1 MSGEPSIFGSVIGAA
16 GHIASTAVNYFNQ
29 KRLNRQA
36 QDDLRENT
44 LFNYQLSQQAQRNA
58 ARNSVAGLKAAGIS
72 PALAGGGSFS
82 APAFSGSSSQG
93 SAAPPLQLD
102 LVEPLVKMLDAFSN
116 RMNAESNEKNAAVN
130 QQNANVNQQNANVN
144 QQNANT
150 NAANSATSAK
160 LAESSIAKQQ
170 AETKT
175 INARRDAELANLE
188 QQTLNLMAR
197 YDLDSQQYKRNNS
210 RDENANAMVRQY
222 FEALLK
228 SGSDSE
234 KILAKKVLG
243 EKGKERWFTADEMR
257 DIQDYMQAK
266 SLLATAAA
274 QRNMTDAQRE
284 SLQNNDIATLL
295 DSGEWEKAVTKGGTA
310 MLGMIAKV
318 LFKLIL
324 Q

>member
-93 SAAPPLQLD
+93 SATPPLQLD
-102 LVEPLVKMLDAFSN
+102 LVEPLVKLLDAFSN
-116 RMNAESNEKNAAVN
+116 RMNAESNQKNAKVNQQNAAVN
-130 QQNANVNQQNANVN
+130 QQNANV
-144 QQNANT
+144 

-160 LAESSIAKQQ
+160 LAESSIEKQK
-170 AETKT
+170 AETRT
-175 INARRDAELANLE
+175 INARRNAELENLE

-210 RDENANAMVRQY
+210 RDENANSMVRQY

-243 EKGKERWFTADEMR
+243 DKGKERWFTADEMR
-257 DIQDYMQAK
+257 DIQDYFQAK
-266 SLLATAAA
+266 SLLASAAV

-295 DSGEWEKAVTKGGTA
+295 DSGEWEKAMTKGGTA
-310 MLGMIAKV
+310 MLGMIAKA
-318 LFKLIL
+318 LFKLLL

>member
-1 MSGEPSIFGSVIGAA
+1 MSDEPSIFGSVLGAV
-16 GHIASTAVNYFNQ
+16 GNVASTAVNYFNQ

-82 APAFSGSSSQG
+82 APAFSSSSSQG

-102 LVEPLVKMLDAFSN
+102 LVEPLVRMLDAFTN
-116 RMNAESNEKNAAVN
+116 RMNAESNEKNVKVN
-130 QQNANVNQQNANVN
+130 QQNAAVN

-160 LAESSIAKQQ
+160 LAESSIEKQQ

-175 INARRDAELANLE
+175 INARRDAELENLE

-197 YDLDSQQYKRNNS
+197 YDLDAQQYKRNNS

-257 DIQDYMQAK
+257 DIQDYFQAK
-266 SLLATAAA
+266 SLLASALV
-274 QRNMTDAQRE
+274 QRNMTDAQRV

-295 DSGEWEKAVTKGGTA
+295 DSDEWEKAVTKGGTA
-310 MLGMIAKV
+310 MLGMIAKA
-318 LFKLIL
+318 LFKLLL

>member
-93 SAAPPLQLD
+93 SAVPPLQLD
-102 LVEPLVKMLDAFSN
+102 LVEPLVKVLDAFSN
-116 RMNAESNEKNAAVN
+116 RMNAESNQKNVEVN

-144 QQNANT
+144 AV
-150 NAANSATSAK
+150 NSSTSAK
-160 LAESSIAKQQ
+160 LAESSIEKQK
-170 AETKT
+170 AETRT
-175 INARRDAELANLE
+175 INARRDAELENLE

-197 YDLDSQQYKRNNS
+197 YDLDAQQYKRNSS
-210 RDENANAMVRQY
+210 RDENANSMVRQY

-243 EKGKERWFTADEMR
+243 DKGKVRWFTADEMR
-257 DIQDYMQAK
+257 DIQDYFQAK

-274 QRNMTDAQRE
+274 QRNMTDAQRK

-295 DSGEWEKAVTKGGTA
+295 DSGEWEKAMTKGGTV
-310 MLGMIAKV
+310 MLGMIAKT
-318 LFKLIL
+318 LFKLL
-324 Q
+324 LH

>member
-1 MSGEPSIFGSVIGAA
+1 MSDQPSIFGSVLGAV
-16 GHIASTAVNYFNQ
+16 GNIASTAVDYFNQ
-29 KRLNRQA
+29 KKLNRQA

-82 APAFSGSSSQG
+82 APAFSSSSSQG
-93 SAAPPLQLD
+93 SAAPPLNLD
-102 LVEPLVKMLDAFSN
+102 LVEPLVRMLDAFTN
-116 RMNAESNEKNAAVN
+116 RMNAESNEKNVKVN
-130 QQNANVNQQNANVN
+130 QQNAAVN

-150 NAANSATSAK
+150 NAANSATSSK
-160 LAESSIAKQQ
+160 LAESSIKKQE

-175 INARRDAELANLE
+175 INARRDAELENLE

-197 YDLDSQQYKRNNS
+197 YDLDAQQYKRNNS
-210 RDENANAMVRQY
+210 RDENANSMVRQY

-243 EKGKERWFTADEMR
+243 DKGKERWFTADEMR

-266 SLLATAAA
+266 SLLASAAV
-274 QRNMTDAQRE
+274 QRNMTNAQRE

-295 DSGEWEKAVTKGGTA
+295 DSGEWEKAMTKGGTA
-310 MLGMIAKV
+310 MLGMIAKA
-318 LFKLIL
+318 LFKLLL

>member
-1 MSGEPSIFGSVIGAA
+1 MSDEPSIFGSVIGAA
-16 GHIASTAVNYFNQ
+16 GNIASTAVNYFNQ

-102 LVEPLVKMLDAFSN
+102 LVEPLVRMLDAFTN
-116 RMNAESNEKNAAVN
+116 RMNAESNEKNVKVN
-130 QQNANVNQQNANVN
+130 QQNAAVN

-150 NAANSATSAK
+150 NAANSATSSK
-160 LAESSIAKQQ
+160 LAESSIKKQE

-175 INARRDAELANLE
+175 INARRDSELANLE

-197 YDLDSQQYKRNNS
+197 YDLDAQQYRRNNS
-210 RDENANAMVRQY
+210 RDENANSMVRQY

-243 EKGKERWFTADEMR
+243 DKGKERWFTADEMR

-274 QRNMTDAQRE
+274 QRNMTNAQRK

-295 DSGEWEKAVTKGGTA
+295 DSGEWEKAMTKGGTA
-310 MLGMIAKV
+310 MLGMIAKT

-324 Q
+324 H

>member
-1 MSGEPSIFGSVIGAA
+1 MSEPSIFGSVLGAV
-16 GHIASTAVNYFNQ
+16 GNIASTAVDYFNQ
-29 KRLNRQA
+29 KKLNRQA

-82 APAFSGSSSQG
+82 APAFSSSSSQG
-93 SAAPPLQLD
+93 SAAPPLNLD
-102 LVEPLVKMLDAFSN
+102 LVEPLVRMLDAFTN
-116 RMNAESNEKNAAVN
+116 RMNAESNEKNVKVN
-130 QQNANVNQQNANVN
+130 QQNAAVN

-150 NAANSATSAK
+150 NAANSATSSK
-160 LAESSIAKQQ
+160 LAESSIKKQE

-175 INARRDAELANLE
+175 INARRDAELENLE

-197 YDLDSQQYKRNNS
+197 YDLDAQQYKRNNS
-210 RDENANAMVRQY
+210 RDENANSMVRQY

-243 EKGKERWFTADEMR
+243 DKGKERWFTADEMR

-266 SLLATAAA
+266 SLLASAAV
-274 QRNMTDAQRE
+274 QRNMTNAQRE

-295 DSGEWEKAVTKGGTA
+295 DSGEWEKAMTKGGTA
-310 MLGMIAKV
+310 MLGMIAKA
-318 LFKLIL
+318 LFKLLL

>member
-1 MSGEPSIFGSVIGAA
+1 MSDQPSIFGSVLGAA
-16 GHIASTAVNYFNQ
+16 GKIASTAVDYFNQ

-82 APAFSGSSSQG
+82 APAFSSTSSQG
-93 SAAPPLQLD
+93 SSAPPLNLD
-102 LVEPLVKMLDAFSN
+102 LVEPLVRMLDAFTN
-116 RMNAESNEKNAAVN
+116 RMNAESNEKNVKVN
-130 QQNANVNQQNANVN
+130 QQNAAVN

-160 LAESSIAKQQ
+160 LAESSIEKQQ

-175 INARRDAELANLE
+175 INARRDAELENLE

-197 YDLDSQQYKRNNS
+197 YDLDAQQYKRNNS

-243 EKGKERWFTADEMR
+243 DKGKERWFTADEMR

-266 SLLATAAA
+266 SLLASAAV

-295 DSGEWEKAVTKGGTA
+295 DSGEWEKAMTKGGTA
-310 MLGMIAKV
+310 MLGMIAKA
-318 LFKLIL
+318 LFKLLL

>member
-93 SAAPPLQLD
+93 SAAPPLQLE
-102 LVEPLVKMLDAFSN
+102 LIEPLVKMLDAFSN
-116 RMNAESNEKNAAVN
+116 RMNAESNQKNADAN
-130 QQNANVNQQNANVN
+130 QQNAAVN

-150 NAANSATSAK
+150 NAANSATSSK
-160 LAESSIAKQQ
+160 LAESSIEKQK
-170 AETKT
+170 AETRT

-197 YDLDSQQYKRNNS
+197 YDLDAQQYKRNNS

-243 EKGKERWFTADEMR
+243 DKGKERWFTADEMR

-274 QRNMTDAQRE
+274 QRNMTNAQRE

-295 DSGEWEKAVTKGGTA
+295 DSGEWEKAMTKGGTA
-310 MLGMIAKV
+310 MLGMIAKT

>member
-1 MSGEPSIFGSVIGAA
+1 MSDQPSIFGSVLGAV
-16 GHIASTAVNYFNQ
+16 GNIASTAVDYFNQ

-82 APAFSGSSSQG
+82 APAFSSSSSQG
-93 SAAPPLQLD
+93 SAAPPLNLD
-102 LVEPLVKMLDAFSN
+102 LVEPLVRMLDAFTN
-116 RMNAESNEKNAAVN
+116 RMNAESNEKNVKVN
-130 QQNANVNQQNANVN
+130 QQNAAVN

-150 NAANSATSAK
+150 NASNSATSAK
-160 LAESSIAKQQ
+160 LAESSIEKQK
-170 AETKT
+170 AETRT
-175 INARRDAELANLE
+175 INARRDAELENLE

-197 YDLDSQQYKRNNS
+197 YDLDAQQYKRNNS
-210 RDENANAMVRQY
+210 RDENANSMVRQY

-243 EKGKERWFTADEMR
+243 DKGKERWFTADEMR

-266 SLLATAAA
+266 SLLASAAV
-274 QRNMTDAQRE
+274 QRNMTDAQRK

-295 DSGEWEKAVTKGGTA
+295 DSGEWEKAMTKGGTA

-318 LFKLIL
+318 LFKLL
-324 Q
+324 LH